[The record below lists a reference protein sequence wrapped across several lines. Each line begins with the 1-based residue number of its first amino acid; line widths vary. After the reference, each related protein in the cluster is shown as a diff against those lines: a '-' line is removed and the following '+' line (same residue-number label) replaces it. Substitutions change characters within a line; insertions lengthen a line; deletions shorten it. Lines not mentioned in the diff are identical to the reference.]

1 MRGDGPA
8 RVDGLTQTTDL
19 MPTFLDLF
27 GIAIPDGVAGASL
40 LPCLTGA
47 KSGAH
52 DAVLF
57 GQFGAALNFTD
68 GRHTYFLYPV
78 EDLVDEIWQYTLM
91 PTHMRSFFERIE
103 FEGAEVID
111 DLAYARGFPVWR
123 LRMRPDAKA
132 NMVSRYPLLDARDAL
147 YDLAIDPQQT
157 RPLDDPEIAR
167 TCRDRIAGLLKESE
181 APAEIFARFGLT
193 APA

>member
-1 MRGDGPA
+1 
-8 RVDGLTQTTDL
+8 
-19 MPTFLDLF
+19 
-27 GIAIPDGVAGASL
+27 
-40 LPCLTGA
+40 
-47 KSGAH
+47 
-52 DAVLF
+52 
-57 GQFGAALNFTD
+57 
-68 GRHTYFLYPV
+68 
-78 EDLVDEIWQYTLM
+78 
-91 PTHMRSFFERIE
+91 
-103 FEGAEVID
+103 
-111 DLAYARGFPVWR
+111 
-123 LRMRPDAKA
+123 MRPDAKA